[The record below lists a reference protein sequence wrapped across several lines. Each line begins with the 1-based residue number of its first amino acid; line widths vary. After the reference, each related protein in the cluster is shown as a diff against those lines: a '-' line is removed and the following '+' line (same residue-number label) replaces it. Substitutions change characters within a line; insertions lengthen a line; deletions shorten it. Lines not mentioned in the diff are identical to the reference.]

1 MSIRSLPEDA
11 QSSQSPQ
18 IPPSKTAPRD
28 LPDRFSIN
36 PSDPQLLAS
45 LKRRAKASGQSVSR
59 IAEQAIQRG
68 LGRSIS
74 GELDPIETMAVTLRD
89 FRRNTERDLAFML
102 ELIAELGFDLFQRLP
117 RSPFE
122 HDPTMRQAAAAE
134 LDMLLDRVAARH
146 VQGRKAT
153 LKEAANTDMPVKAK
167 STSKLAGQ

>member
-1 MSIRSLPEDA
+1 MSTLLPNPD
-11 QSSQSPQ
+11 
-18 IPPSKTAPRD
+18 PSNSNGSGTRD

-36 PSDPQLLAS
+36 PSDPGLLAS

-68 LGRSIS
+68 LGRSVN
-74 GELDPIETMAVTLRD
+74 GELDPIETMAVTMRD
-89 FRRNTERDLAFML
+89 FRHVTERDLAFML

-122 HDPTMRQAAAAE
+122 TDPAMRQAAAAD

-153 LKEAANTDMPVKAK
+153 LKEAANSDAPPNTKAN
-167 STSKLAGQ
+167 SKTIGQ

>member
-1 MSIRSLPEDA
+1 MSTRLPNPD
-11 QSSQSPQ
+11 
-18 IPPSKTAPRD
+18 PSKPSGSNTRD

-45 LKRRAKASGQSVSR
+45 LKRRATASGQSVSR

-68 LGRSIS
+68 LGRSVS
-74 GELDPIETMAVTLRD
+74 GELDPIETMAVTMRD
-89 FRRNTERDLAFML
+89 FRRVTERDLAFML

-122 HDPTMRQAAAAE
+122 TDPAMRQAAAAD

-153 LKEAANTDMPVKAK
+153 LKEAANSDAPPNTTANSK
-167 STSKLAGQ
+167 SIGQ

>member
-1 MSIRSLPEDA
+1 MSIHSQPEDNA
-11 QSSQSPQ
+11 AR
-18 IPPSKTAPRD
+18 PSASGKAAPRD

-59 IAEQAIQRG
+59 IAEQAILRG
-68 LGRSIS
+68 LGRSVS
-74 GELDPIETMAVTLRD
+74 GELDPIESMAVTLRD
-89 FRRNTERDLAFML
+89 FRRVTERDLAFML

-122 HDPTMRQAAAAE
+122 TDPNMRQAAAAD

-153 LKEAANTDMPVKAK
+153 LKEAANNDTPPKAK
-167 STSKLAGQ
+167 STSNSAGQ

>member
-1 MSIRSLPEDA
+1 MSTRLPNPD
-11 QSSQSPQ
+11 
-18 IPPSKTAPRD
+18 PSKPRGSHTRD

-36 PSDPQLLAS
+36 PSDPELLAS

-68 LGRSIS
+68 LGRSVS
-74 GELDPIETMAVTLRD
+74 GELDPIETMAVTMRD
-89 FRRNTERDLAFML
+89 FRRVTERDLAFML

-122 HDPTMRQAAAAE
+122 TDPTMRQAAAAD

-153 LKEAANTDMPVKAK
+153 LKEAANSDAPPNTKAN
-167 STSKLAGQ
+167 SKTIGQ

>member
-1 MSIRSLPEDA
+1 MSTRLLNPNPSN
-11 QSSQSPQ
+11 SSGSG
-18 IPPSKTAPRD
+18 ARD

-36 PSDPQLLAS
+36 PSDPGLLAS

-68 LGRSIS
+68 LGRSVQ
-74 GELDPIETMAVTLRD
+74 GELDPIETMAVTMRD
-89 FRRNTERDLAFML
+89 FRRVTERDLAFML

-122 HDPTMRQAAAAE
+122 TDPAMRQAASAD

-153 LKEAANTDMPVKAK
+153 LKEAANSDTPLNATANLKTV
-167 STSKLAGQ
+167 GQ

>member
-1 MSIRSLPEDA
+1 MSTRLPNPDPSN
-11 QSSQSPQ
+11 SSGSG
-18 IPPSKTAPRD
+18 TRD

-36 PSDPQLLAS
+36 PSDPELLAS

-59 IAEQAIQRG
+59 IAEQAIKRG
-68 LGRSIS
+68 LGRSVQ
-74 GELDPIETMAVTLRD
+74 GELDPIETMAVTMRD
-89 FRRNTERDLAFML
+89 FRHVTERDLAFML

-122 HDPTMRQAAAAE
+122 TDPAMRQAAAAD

-153 LKEAANTDMPVKAK
+153 LKEAANSDAPPNTKAN
-167 STSKLAGQ
+167 SKTIGQ

>member
-1 MSIRSLPEDA
+1 MMSIPSHAKDA
-11 QSSQSPQ
+11 HPHATKAV
-18 IPPSKTAPRD
+18 SKTRD

-36 PSDPQLLAS
+36 PSDPELLAS

-68 LGRSIS
+68 LGRNVA
-74 GELDPIETMAVTLRD
+74 GELDPIETMAVTMHD
-89 FRRNTERDLAFML
+89 FRRVTERDLAFML

-117 RSPFE
+117 RSAFE
-122 HDPTMRQAAAAE
+122 SDPAMRQAAAAD

-153 LKEAANTDMPVKAK
+153 LKQAANSDMPIQETSEIK
-167 STSKLAGQ
+167 SRGR

>member
-1 MSIRSLPEDA
+1 MSTLLPNPN
-11 QSSQSPQ
+11 SSNSGG
-18 IPPSKTAPRD
+18 SGTRD

-36 PSDPQLLAS
+36 PSDPGLLAT

-68 LGRSIS
+68 LGRSVQ
-74 GELDPIETMAVTLRD
+74 GEIDPIETMAVTMRD
-89 FRRNTERDLAFML
+89 FRRVTERDLAFML

-122 HDPTMRQAAAAE
+122 TDPAMRQAAAAD

-153 LKEAANTDMPVKAK
+153 LKEAANSDTPLNATANLKTV
-167 STSKLAGQ
+167 GQ

>member
-1 MSIRSLPEDA
+1 MSIRSLPEVA
-11 QSSQSPQ
+11 QSPQ
-18 IPPSKTAPRD
+18 SPPSKTAPRD

-68 LGRSIS
+68 LGRSIN

-89 FRRNTERDLAFML
+89 FRRVTERDLAFML

-122 HDPTMRQAAAAE
+122 NDPTMRQAAAAD

-153 LKEAANTDMPVKAK
+153 LKEAANSDTPPKAK

>member
-1 MSIRSLPEDA
+1 MSIRLQPEE
-11 QSSQSPQ
+11 SQSPQ
-18 IPPSKTAPRD
+18 SPPSKTAPRD

-36 PSDPQLLAS
+36 PSDPELLAS

-68 LGRSIS
+68 LGRSIN
-74 GELDPIETMAVTLRD
+74 GELDPIETMD
-89 FRRNTERDLAFML
+89 FRRVTERDLAFML

-122 HDPTMRQAAAAE
+122 NDPTMRQAAAAD

-153 LKEAANTDMPVKAK
+153 LKEAANNDTPPKAK

>member
-1 MSIRSLPEDA
+1 MMSTRLPNPD
-11 QSSQSPQ
+11 
-18 IPPSKTAPRD
+18 PSKPRASSTRD

-36 PSDPQLLAS
+36 PSDAQLLAS

-68 LGRSIS
+68 LGRSVQ
-74 GELDPIETMAVTLRD
+74 GELDPIETMAVTMRD
-89 FRRNTERDLAFML
+89 FRRVTERDLAFML

-122 HDPTMRQAAAAE
+122 TDPAMRQAAAAD

-153 LKEAANTDMPVKAK
+153 LKEAANSDAPPKAK
-167 STSKLAGQ
+167 PGSKLAGQ